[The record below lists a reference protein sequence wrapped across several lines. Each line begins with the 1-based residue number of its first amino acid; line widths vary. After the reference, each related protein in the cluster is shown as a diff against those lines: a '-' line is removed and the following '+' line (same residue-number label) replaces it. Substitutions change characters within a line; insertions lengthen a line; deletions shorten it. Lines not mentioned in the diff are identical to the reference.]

1 MGKYEEELKQRYSH
15 LLSKKKVSSDLMVPI
30 KLSDGTLE
38 HIQLYDRLIVKPTVS
53 AHLICIDSDRF
64 DDQPILFT
72 VKYTRYNCVQVFKLC
87 EEICRRFNEF
97 PEEGKL

>member
-1 MGKYEEELKQRYSH
+1 MGKYN
-15 LLSKKKVSSDLMVPI
+15 VSSDLMVPI
-30 KLSDGTLE
+30 KLSDGTLDY
-38 HIQLYDRLIVKPTVS
+38 ILPCDRLFVKPTAS
-53 AHLICIDSDRF
+53 GHLLCIDSDRF
-64 DDQPILFT
+64 DVQPILAV